1 MSGPLE
7 GPARAKPRPADGV
20 DAVDADGVD
29 VAGVQDGV
37 SVSSVSSV
45 YGPHDA
51 DLVHAYTRR
60 QALADGVLVDVM
72 EAASPAGML
81 GGFKVP
87 VAVTAA
93 VWAAVEAIPASLD
106 GLADARGR
114 LHDVLWMARVAAQR
128 LPGQSGGDFEV
139 ILPFRGTRKRVQTL
153 RIEVGPDDDGAP
165 CVTIGFP
172 GDF

>member
-1 MSGPLE
+1 MSGPLD
-7 GPARAKPRPADGV
+7 GQKPKHPADAV
-20 DAVDADGVD
+20 DAVDADTVLPRN
-29 VAGVQDGV
+29 GV
-37 SVSSVSSV
+37 SVSSVNGV
-45 YGPHDA
+45 NGLEGA
-51 DLVHAYTRR
+51 DLVHAYTRS
-60 QALADGVLVDVM
+60 QALADGVLVDVT

-81 GGFKVP
+81 GGFSVP

-93 VWAAVEAIPASLD
+93 LWAAVEAIPASLE
-106 GLADARGR
+106 GLADVRGR

-128 LPGQSGGDFEV
+128 LQGQSVGTFAV
-139 ILPFRGTRKRVQTL
+139 ILPSRGTRKRLRTL